1 MNPSDIH
8 VTSMPGLLIGVL
20 LLTAVITYLLRGWE
34 RVTAIIGAAVTA
46 GLAIWLWPTDPGALS
61 RPLASGWMLIDVG
74 DSLQRLG
81 FTLRME
87 AGAIPILAVSLGLVA
102 VSFILAANV
111 SQGRSFVPFAL
122 ALTAGYVVLALV
134 TVGPLAP
141 SLIVPLLLAVLAAS
155 GVFVL
160 QAGRSVSASGPLRS
174 LFPPLLAFPLFLL
187 ASWYIEQMPLNPQDL
202 SPAYA
207 SAQLMAL
214 GLIILLAPMPLHGAM
229 PLVSKNSPP
238 IAAALLTLLYQLAV
252 LHLIFRAVTT
262 FQFMAQFAPLGVWL
276 TWAGLLTAVWGGF
289 AGAGARN
296 AGRLVGYS
304 SMHDWGLIVLVL
316 AVPGSR
322 SWPLVLFLFGLRT
335 ISLMTAS
342 AGMAVLEQNTGGL
355 DRANLQGAGS
365 RMPWNSAAFLIGG
378 LGLTGFPLS
387 AGFTGHWAAL
397 QIVAETDWRPAAV
410 VLIASAGAILG
421 YVRLARVLFGPLE
434 NRTMPR
440 ENSFNIAIAVT
451 ALIVSISFAMAPQ
464 LLDLPISRALVAFSQ

>member
-1 MNPSDIH
+1 MAGNAI
-8 VTSMPGLLIGVL
+8 VAGLPGVLVGGL
-20 LLTAVITYLLRGWE
+20 LLTAAITYLIRGWE
-34 RVTAIIGAAVTA
+34 RVTALVGAFFAASWAV
-46 GLAIWLWPTDPGALS
+46 WLWQTDLRAPVREVLPSWFRVDTGA
-61 RPLASGWMLIDVG
+61 
-74 DSLQRLG
+74 SLERLG

-87 AGAIPILAVSLGLVA
+87 QGAVPILSLSLGLVA
-102 VSFILAANV
+102 ISFILAANV

-122 ALTAGYVVLALV
+122 ALAAGYVAVGLV

-141 SLIVPLLLAVLAAS
+141 ALIVPLLLALLTAI
-155 GVFVL
+155 GVFML
-160 QAGRSVSASGPLRS
+160 QAGRQLSAAGPLRS
-174 LFPPLLAFPLFLL
+174 MLPPLLAFPLFLL
-187 ASWYIEQMPLNPQDL
+187 ASWYVEQIPLNPQDA

-207 SAQLMAL
+207 AAQMMAL

-229 PLVSKNSPP
+229 PAISQNSPP
-238 IAAALLTLLYQLAV
+238 IVAALLTLLYQLAV
-252 LHLIFRAVTT
+252 LHLIFRTVST
-262 FQFMAQFAPLGVWL
+262 FPFMPQFAPLGVWL

-289 AGAGARN
+289 AGAGVRN

-335 ISLMTAS
+335 VSLMTAS
-342 AGMAVLEQNTGGL
+342 AGMAVLEQNAGGL
-355 DRANLQGAGS
+355 DWNRLQGAGS

-397 QIVAETDWRPAAV
+397 QVVAETDWRPAAV
-410 VLIASAGAILG
+410 VLIASAGTILG

-434 NRTMPR
+434 NRLMRR
-440 ENSFNIAIAVT
+440 ETAINVGLAVVV
-451 ALIVSISFAMAPQ
+451 LVLSIGFAMAPQ
-464 LLDLPISRALVAFSQ
+464 LLDLPISRALVAFSG

>member
-1 MNPSDIH
+1 MAGQP
-8 VTSMPGLLIGVL
+8 VVAGLPGILVGAL
-20 LLTAVITYLLRGWE
+20 LLTAAITYLLRSWE
-34 RVTAIIGAAVTA
+34 RVTALIGALVTA
-46 GLAIWLWPTDPGALS
+46 GWAVWLWQVDTRAPVQGVLGNRLVVDAGA
-61 RPLASGWMLIDVG
+61 
-74 DSLQRLG
+74 SLQRLG
-81 FTLRME
+81 FTLRTE
-87 AGAIPILAVSLGLVA
+87 SGAIPILAVSLGLVA
-102 VSFILAANV
+102 ISFVLAANV

-122 ALTAGYVVLALV
+122 SLTAGYVVLALV

-141 SLIVPLLLAVLAAS
+141 SLIVPLLLAVLTAS

-160 QAGRSVSASGPLRS
+160 QAGRQLPASGPLRS
-174 LFPPLLAFPLFLL
+174 LLPPLLAFPLFLL
-187 ASWYIEQMPLNPQDL
+187 AAWYIEQMPLNPQDAA
-202 SPAYA
+202 PAYA
-207 SAQLMAL
+207 AAQLMAL

-229 PLVSKNSPP
+229 PVISQNSPP

-252 LHLIFRAVTT
+252 LHLIFRLVST
-262 FQFMAQFAPLGVWL
+262 FQFTPEFAPLGVWL

-335 ISLMTAS
+335 VSLMTAS
-342 AGMAVLEQNTGGL
+342 AGMAVLEQNAGGL
-355 DRANLQGAGS
+355 DRENLRGAGS
-365 RMPWNSAAFLIGG
+365 RMPWSSAAFLIGG

-397 QIVAETDWRPAAV
+397 QVVAETDWRPAAV

-434 NRTMPR
+434 NRAMPR
-440 ENSFNIAIAVT
+440 ENAVNIVM
-451 ALIVSISFAMAPQ
+451 ALAALVISISFAVAPQ
-464 LLDLPISRALVAFSQ
+464 LLDLPISRALIAFSG